1 MLPICVQPI
10 RWLFNSSMPALL
22 TRLQLRPM
30 VFNGAYSSMAGK
42 PCIIVEWKY
51 AGGDYV
57 KDASGKRIGM
67 VIFLDE

>member
-1 MLPICVQPI
+1 
-10 RWLFNSSMPALL
+10 
-22 TRLQLRPM
+22 M
-30 VFNGAYSSMAGK
+30 VFSGGMTGQGSANDGGMS
-42 PCIIVEWKY
+42 V